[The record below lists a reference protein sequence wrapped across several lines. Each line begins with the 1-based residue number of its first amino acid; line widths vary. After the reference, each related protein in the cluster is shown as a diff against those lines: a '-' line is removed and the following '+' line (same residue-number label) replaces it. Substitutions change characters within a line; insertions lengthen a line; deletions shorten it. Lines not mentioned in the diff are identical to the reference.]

1 MVMDFNQISRN
12 FVLCF
17 WRLKTHV
24 EESKVVFVS
33 AEYKVK
39 VDRNVVILRFI
50 STTPGPKVL

>member
-1 MVMDFNQISRN
+1 MDFNQISRN

-24 EESKVVFVS
+24 EESKVVFVT